1 MNIGL
6 SKSMN
11 NVLNHMIGRATNT
24 YVNKPYKSNIL
35 RQHSSTNYHA
45 SFHIFSL
52 MIYEFIRAFLLHEHL
67 TVQSDQLL
75 GHRKSYSL
83 VNTKA
88 EKSSYQINYYLN
100 RFPVMTYH

>member
-1 MNIGL
+1 IGL
-6 SKSMN
+6 SIRMN
-11 NVLNHMIGRATNT
+11 NVLSNMFGRATHT

-52 MIYEFIRAFLLHEHL
+52 MIYEFIRAFLLHEHR

-83 VNTKA
+83 VNIPA
-88 EKSSYQINYYLN
+88 EQLAYQINYYLN